1 MERRASMVS
10 VEEALGMILAE
21 AQVLP
26 SEMVPLLDAPGRV
39 LAQDVV
45 ASVDIPS
52 VDNSAMDGYALI
64 AADARG
70 ATKERAVR
78 FPVRGEI
85 KAGVTGDMPAV
96 TAGCAVRIM
105 TGAPLPS
112 GADAVIQFEDTA
124 EAGGEVLV
132 FREVLKGENIRRAGE
147 DVSRGAVVLSK
158 GALIRSAE
166 TGMLA
171 SLNYSF
177 VPVSRRPRVAILST
191 GDEIVDL
198 GPELKSGQIRNS
210 NAYTLHSEVRRYGG
224 DPRYLGIAPDTK
236 AATVSILREAL
247 EADVVI
253 TTGGVSMGRYDFVT
267 EALEE
272 LGVGITI
279 ETIRMKPGK
288 PCVFGKKG
296 STLFFGLP
304 GNPVSTMVSF
314 IQFVR
319 PALLRMMGA
328 RRIEKPLVHA
338 VLSEDI
344 KKKTG
349 RTHFVRGLFSV
360 SEGGFSV
367 STTGPQGSGILR
379 SMSDANC
386 LVIIPEETGNLRA
399 GETVLIQLIEHGEI

>member
-1 MERRASMVS
+1 MTRRASMIS
-10 VEEALGMILAE
+10 VEEALKTILAE
-21 AQVLP
+21 VAPL
-26 SEMVPLLDAPGRV
+26 SLEMVPLFDAPGRV
-39 LAQDVV
+39 LARDVV
-45 ASVDIPS
+45 ASVNIPS
-52 VDNSAMDGYALI
+52 VDNSAMDGYALV

-70 ATKERAVR
+70 ATKERAAR
-78 FPVRGEI
+78 LPVRGEV
-85 KAGVTGDMPAV
+85 KAGIMDDMPVV
-96 TAGCAVRIM
+96 TAGHAVRIM
-105 TGAPLPS
+105 TGAPVPR

-124 EAGGEVLV
+124 EEGRDVLV
-132 FREVLKGENIRRAGE
+132 FREVLRGENIRRAGE

-171 SLNYSF
+171 SLNYTF

-198 GPELKSGQIRNS
+198 GPELRSGQIRNS

-224 DPRYLGIAPDTK
+224 DPCYLGIAPDTREVT
-236 AATVSILREAL
+236 ASILREAL

-253 TTGGVSMGRYDFVT
+253 TTGGVSAGRYDFVT

-272 LGVGITI
+272 LGVEILI
-279 ETIRMKPGK
+279 ETISMKPGK

-296 STLFFGLP
+296 ATLFFGLP

-319 PALLRMMGA
+319 PAMLRMMGA

-338 VLSEDI
+338 VLAEDI

-349 RTHFVRGLFSV
+349 RTHFIRGLFSV
-360 SEGGFSV
+360 RDGCFRV

-386 LVIIPEETGNLRA
+386 LIIIPEDTGNVRA
-399 GETVLIQLIEHGEI
+399 GETVLVQLIDHGEI